1 MQPILGAVIAVSY
14 IEVPMNRLRLM
25 KGRCLLLV
33 LLPLILLVA
42 CDDGVRQ
49 RLQLEELE
57 RMNRADSLMTNDS
70 LALDLAEWFD
80 DHGTPNEQ
88 MRAYYILGRTYA
100 DLGEAPQ
107 AIEAYNDAADRADTI
122 DADCDYK
129 TLAKVYAQ
137 MSTIYY
143 NQNLMEDYLNCLQS
157 SSVNALKANDT
168 LMALKEKAYMMA
180 GYDRL
185 EEDDSLLSIF
195 YNIYSGFNRLG
206 EKQRAAQYCVMPVK
220 SLLRKSRTEEAKSY
234 LDIYE
239 AYSGYFNNGRVMKGR
254 EVFYY
259 YKGMYY
265 LAVNKYDSAEY
276 YFRRELLWGT
286 DYNNQNAASKGLA
299 KLFTLT
305 HRPDSAAKYAIYSYD
320 MIDSVYAQMAINEV
334 EQMAGMYNYSRFQ
347 RKAHIEKQRADNARL
362 NSRILLFIL
371 IIAAIISLNIYN
383 SLKRKRKIVHT
394 RYANRMKQLA
404 AAQSDIIMLRSH
416 EREFSRLLQEKE
428 KTIEGKDEEL
438 SSLRQHHTE
447 LINQISEK
455 KLFIETL
462 QSEIAKYQ
470 GRMLHTNK
478 TAESRL
484 QESTVYKSLIKKA
497 DKGKVLTTEEWDE
510 LISLVIEVLP
520 GYFQFLSNN
529 QYILNPKEYRMCVL
543 LRLHVNA
550 RSAGNLI
557 GVSPS
562 SVTKMS
568 KNVSKAIFER
578 ELTAKDLITELMEI
592 A

>member
-42 CDDGVRQ
+42 CDDGARQ

-107 AIEAYNDAADRADTI
+107 AIEAYNDAADRADTT

-157 SSVNALKANDT
+157 SSVSALKAKDT

-195 YNIYSGFNRLG
+195 YNIYSSFNRLG

-254 EVFYY
+254 EIFYY

-265 LAVNKYDSAEY
+265 LSVNKYESAEY

-305 HRPDSAAKYAIYSYD
+305 HRPDSAGKYAIYSYD

>member
-25 KGRCLLLV
+25 RGRCLLLV

-42 CDDGVRQ
+42 CDDGARQ

-88 MRAYYILGRTYA
+88 LRAHYILGRTYA

-107 AIEAYNDAADRADTI
+107 AIEAYNDAADRADTT

-265 LAVNKYDSAEY
+265 LSVNKYDSAEY

-550 RSAGNLI
+550 RSASNLI

>member
-25 KGRCLLLV
+25 KRRCLLLV

-42 CDDGVRQ
+42 CDDGARQ

-88 MRAYYILGRTYA
+88 LRAHYILGRTYA

-107 AIEAYNDAADRADTI
+107 AIEAYNDAADRADTT

-265 LAVNKYDSAEY
+265 LSVNKYDSAEY

-550 RSAGNLI
+550 RSASNLI

>member
-1 MQPILGAVIAVSY
+1 MIICTFA
-14 IEVPMNRLRLM
+14 VPMYRLRLM

-33 LLPLILLVA
+33 MLPLILLAA
-42 CDDGVRQ
+42 CDDGARQ

-80 DHGTPNEQ
+80 RHGTPNEQ
-88 MRAYYILGRTYA
+88 LRAHYILGRTYA

-107 AIEAYNDAADRADTI
+107 AIEAYNDAADRADTT

-265 LAVNKYDSAEY
+265 LSVNKYDSAEY

-371 IIAAIISLNIYN
+371 IIAAILSLNIYN

-470 GRMLHTNK
+470 GRKLHTNK

-550 RSAGNLI
+550 RSASNLI

>member
-1 MQPILGAVIAVSY
+1 MIICTFAVL
-14 IEVPMNRLRLM
+14 MWRLRLM
-25 KGRCLLLV
+25 RGRCLLLV
-33 LLPLILLVA
+33 LLPLILLAA
-42 CDDGVRQ
+42 CDDGARQ
-49 RLQLEELE
+49 RLQLKELE

-107 AIEAYNDAADRADTI
+107 AIEAYNDAADRADTT
-122 DADCDYK
+122 DVDCDYK

-168 LMALKEKAYMMA
+168 LMALKEKAYVMA

-265 LAVNKYDSAEY
+265 LSVNKYDSAEY

-484 QESTVYKSLIKKA
+484 QGSTVYKSLIKKA

>member
-1 MQPILGAVIAVSY
+1 
-14 IEVPMNRLRLM
+14 
-25 KGRCLLLV
+25 
-33 LLPLILLVA
+33 
-42 CDDGVRQ
+42 
-49 RLQLEELE
+49 
-57 RMNRADSLMTNDS
+57 
-70 LALDLAEWFD
+70 
-80 DHGTPNEQ
+80 
-88 MRAYYILGRTYA
+88 
-100 DLGEAPQ
+100 
-107 AIEAYNDAADRADTI
+107 
-122 DADCDYK
+122 
-129 TLAKVYAQ
+129 
-137 MSTIYY
+137 
-143 NQNLMEDYLNCLQS
+143 MEDYLNCLQS

-265 LAVNKYDSAEY
+265 LSVNKYDSAEY

-383 SLKRKRKIVHT
+383 SLKRKRKIIN
-394 RYANRMKQLA
+394 RY
-404 AAQSDIIMLRSH
+404 
-416 EREFSRLLQEKE
+416 
-428 KTIEGKDEEL
+428 
-438 SSLRQHHTE
+438 
-447 LINQISEK
+447 LIQ
-455 KLFIETL
+455 
-462 QSEIAKYQ
+462 
-470 GRMLHTNK
+470 
-478 TAESRL
+478 
-484 QESTVYKSLIKKA
+484 
-497 DKGKVLTTEEWDE
+497 VL
-510 LISLVIEVLP
+510 
-520 GYFQFLSNN
+520 
-529 QYILNPKEYRMCVL
+529 
-543 LRLHVNA
+543 
-550 RSAGNLI
+550 
-557 GVSPS
+557 
-562 SVTKMS
+562 MS
-568 KNVSKAIFER
+568 
-578 ELTAKDLITELMEI
+578 
-592 A
+592 

>member
-1 MQPILGAVIAVSY
+1 MIICTFA
-14 IEVPMNRLRLM
+14 VPMYRLRLM

-33 LLPLILLVA
+33 MLPLILLAA
-42 CDDGVRQ
+42 CDDGARQ

-70 LALDLAEWFD
+70 LALDLSEWFD

-88 MRAYYILGRTYA
+88 VRAYYILGRTYA

-107 AIEAYNDAADRADTI
+107 AIEAYNDAADRADTT

-265 LAVNKYDSAEY
+265 LSVNKYDSAEY

-416 EREFSRLLQEKE
+416 EREFSRLLQEKG

>member
-1 MQPILGAVIAVSY
+1 
-14 IEVPMNRLRLM
+14 
-25 KGRCLLLV
+25 
-33 LLPLILLVA
+33 
-42 CDDGVRQ
+42 
-49 RLQLEELE
+49 
-57 RMNRADSLMTNDS
+57 MNRADSLMTNDS

-107 AIEAYNDAADRADTI
+107 AIEAYNDAADRADTT
-122 DADCDYK
+122 DVDCDYK

-195 YNIYSGFNRLG
+195 YNIYSSFNRLG

-265 LAVNKYDSAEY
+265 LSVNKYDSAEY

-394 RYANRMKQLA
+394 RYANRMKQIA
-404 AAQSDIIMLRSH
+404 AAQSDIIILRSH

>member
-25 KGRCLLLV
+25 RGRCLLLV

-42 CDDGVRQ
+42 CDDGARQ

-265 LAVNKYDSAEY
+265 LSVNKYDSAEY

-383 SLKRKRKIVHT
+383 SLKRKRKIVHS

-416 EREFSRLLQEKE
+416 EREFSRMLQEKE

>member
-33 LLPLILLVA
+33 LLPLILLAA

-107 AIEAYNDAADRADTI
+107 AIEAYNDAADRADT
-122 DADCDYK
+122 ANVDCDYK

-143 NQNLMEDYLNCLQS
+143 NQNLMEEYLNCLQS

-195 YNIYSGFNRLG
+195 YNIYSSFNRLG

-265 LAVNKYDSAEY
+265 LSVNKYDSAEY

-320 MIDSVYAQMAINEV
+320 MIDSVYAQMAINEI

-470 GRMLHTNK
+470 GRKLHTNK

-484 QESTVYKSLIKKA
+484 QGSTVYKSLIKKA